1 MVRAP
6 EFPKDSVWLNT
17 DRPLSLEALRGHVVL
32 LDFWTYC
39 CINCIHVLPDLAY
52 LEKKYEAEPFVVIG
66 VHSAKFHN
74 EQDPENI
81 RNAIARYEI
90 EHPVYVDS
98 DHRVWDA
105 YVVNAWPTFILIGAD
120 GRVVAKGSGE
130 GLRDALDRYIGE
142 ALADARDRGI
152 LAKRRIDIR
161 RPPLPEH
168 PLSFPGKLAFHPTS
182 GHLFVTDSNHNRIM
196 ELKVNGNRAKI
207 VQIIGSG
214 RIGAEDGHFDTATF
228 YRPQG
233 LAVTERFVYVCD
245 TENHMIRRLDLVS
258 RTVETLAGTGE
269 QAHWGATGGHG
280 PATPLNSPWDC
291 TLVGDHQLYIAMAGP
306 HQLWKLDLSTQQVN
320 VFAGSGWEN
329 IVDGPAER
337 AQLAQPSGIAHDG
350 KRLYFVDSEVSALR
364 TCDLQTGD
372 VNTLIGRGLFVFGLK
387 DGDFDSA
394 LLQHPLGLD
403 VVGNQV
409 YIADTYNHA
418 IRVAHLPTRRIE
430 TLITRS
436 DAKTCRIGDESCA
449 VLPLN
454 EPNDV
459 RFHENKL
466 YITDTNNHL
475 IRVYDLHTRK
485 LETLE
490 WMD

>member
-6 EFPKDSVWLNT
+6 EFPKDSIWLNT

-66 VHSAKFHN
+66 VHSAKFQN
-74 EQDPENI
+74 ERDPENI

-98 DHRVWDA
+98 DHQVWDA
-105 YVVNAWPTFILIGAD
+105 YAVNAWPTFILIGAD
-120 GRVVAKGSGE
+120 GRVVATGSGE
-130 GLRDALDRYIGE
+130 GLRDALDRQIE
-142 ALADARDRGI
+142 QALADARNRGI
-152 LAKRRIDIR
+152 LAEKKIDIR
-161 RPPLPEH
+161 RPPVPEH
-168 PLSFPGKLAFHPTS
+168 PLSFPGKLALHPTT
-182 GHLFVTDSNHNRIM
+182 GHLFVTDSNHNRIL
-196 ELKVNGNRAKI
+196 ELKVNGNRAQI
-207 VQIIGSG
+207 VQAIGSG
-214 RIGAEDGHFDTATF
+214 RIGSDDGDFNTATF

-233 LAVTERFVYVCD
+233 LAVTDQFIYVCD
-245 TENHMIRRLDLVS
+245 TENHMIRRLDLAS
-258 RTVETLAGTGE
+258 RKVETLAGTGE
-269 QAHWGATGGHG
+269 QARWGATGGHG
-280 PATPLNSPWDC
+280 PTTPLNSPWDC
-291 TLVGDHQLYIAMAGP
+291 TVVGDQLFIAMAGP
-306 HQLWKLDLSTQQVN
+306 HQLWKLDLTNQQVE

-350 KRLYFVDSEVSALR
+350 ERLYFTDSEVSALR
-364 TCDLQTGD
+364 TCDLQTGE
-372 VNTLIGRGLFVFGLK
+372 VHTLIGRGLFVFGMK

-394 LLQHPLGLD
+394 LLQHPLGVD
-403 VVGNQV
+403 VSGDRV

-418 IRVAHLPTRRIE
+418 IRVAHLPTKRIE
-430 TLITRS
+430 TLIARS
-436 DAKTCRIGDESCA
+436 NATTCRIGDEACDE
-449 VLPLN
+449 LPLN

-459 RFHENKL
+459 LFHEDKL

-475 IRVYDLHTRK
+475 LRVFDLTTRK
-485 LETLE
+485 LDTLE
-490 WMD
+490 LVE